1 MLSAGGPIAM
11 AEMANAQR
19 EKDKPVET
27 NAGTPTVQSGIGMP
41 KYASPKKW
49 LAHQVVSWRTTVWIM
64 EAFLLT
70 MMHAVAS
77 TPSGKK

>member
-19 EKDKPVET
+19 EKEKPVET
-27 NAGTPTVQSGIGMP
+27 NAGTPPVQSGIGMP

-49 LAHQVVSWRTTVWIM
+49 LAHQVVS
-64 EAFLLT
+64 
-70 MMHAVAS
+70 
-77 TPSGKK
+77 